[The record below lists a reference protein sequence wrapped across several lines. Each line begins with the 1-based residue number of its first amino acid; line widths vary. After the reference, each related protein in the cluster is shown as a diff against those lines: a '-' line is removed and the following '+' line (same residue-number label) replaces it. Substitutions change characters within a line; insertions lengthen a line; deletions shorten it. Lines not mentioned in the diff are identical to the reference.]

1 MRRFKFI
8 LLLFTV
14 VYPLSAQTQRSIDDV
29 IPRSDYRFL
38 GEALVLPTPDRV
50 MFPYVEI
57 TNNYCR
63 DGSVN
68 VFDFSVRYSYQ
79 SDIKNAKN
87 LRKHHNYK
95 DCFSDLDSRMEGA
108 KLLQTLHD
116 DRKSRSAFWK
126 MYYGS
131 DLRLIRLHRI
141 VEGEGESRRI
151 GIIDSDGDYIIEP
164 SPLSGLIYCN
174 NRSERDDYYRY
185 NGDRDSQYYYENY
198 FKKRKADKCIVA
210 KKKEDDSFKIYNFC
224 GAEMFAGKKIKTR
237 FFEDKKTGKF
247 IGYYDGEA
255 SVIEN
260 RRQNG
265 HSLADYFVI
274 KQDEDKVKLNDFL
287 THFVAINM
295 NEWLKKNEFESAQE
309 YAARQTDYA
318 YNCVMK
324 YLTSKAVIL
333 YQSLYP
339 GGIFDIGDY
348 DAENQTFLLKSDIG
362 DVVTIVPKDK
372 AISFK
377 QDFSRGQIEAR
388 NFSFSVSGEKINLDN
403 IVLSYKGDNLIARTD
418 YPYTARD
425 NDYIAKR
432 SFSVNLD
439 ARSLNQ
445 RKSAIMKHPDLDI
458 HIPETGR
465 KRDKT
470 FAVIISNENYEY
482 ADPVMFAN
490 NDGKIFKSYCTKT
503 LGIPEDNIHFKND
516 ATLNNIRSEITWIK
530 RVASAYGDEA
540 KFLIY
545 YAGHGIAD
553 DKTQTQY
560 LLPADGYASDVATAY
575 KLEDLYASLAET
587 NAPVT
592 VLLDACFSGEKR
604 GGGMLVSGRMA
615 AIKSTQAKP
624 QGKLVVLSASKD
636 DEPSYPLEAMAHG
649 TFTYYL
655 LDKLKAT
662 KGDCTLG
669 ELFDY
674 VSKKVQQ
681 AVITNPKPQT
691 PTAAVSPEIQDSW
704 RTQKL

>member
-1 MRRFKFI
+1 
-8 LLLFTV
+8 
-14 VYPLSAQTQRSIDDV
+14 
-29 IPRSDYRFL
+29 
-38 GEALVLPTPDRV
+38 
-50 MFPYVEI
+50 MFPFVEI
-57 TNNYCR
+57 TDYHDRYC
-63 DGSVN
+63 SVN
-68 VFDFSVRYSYQ
+68 VFDFSVKWYSYQ
-79 SDIKNAKN
+79 SDIKNAKD

-131 DLRLIRLHRI
+131 DLRLIRLHLI
-141 VEGEGESRRI
+141 VEGKGESQSI

-185 NGDRDSQYYYENY
+185 SGDRDSQYYYDNY
-198 FKKRKADKCIVA
+198 FKTRKADKCIVA

-237 FFEDKKTGKF
+237 FIEDKKTGKF

-255 SVIEN
+255 RVIEN
-260 RRQNG
+260 RYQNG
-265 HSLADYFVI
+265 HSLTDYFVI

-377 QDFSRGQIEAR
+377 QDYSRGQIGAR

-403 IVLSYKGDNLIARTD
+403 IVLSYKDDNLVARTD